1 MFKSYL
7 LIQIKRLFQV
17 LPMALLFNFL
27 TIAGI
32 CGIFA
37 LKIGTTNK
45 SQSRIGVGIVGSIEN
60 KYMKLGVEMLNNMD
74 ASRFSIK
81 FINMDET
88 AAKKSLKAGEIIGY
102 FKIDKD
108 FIEALEKGE
117 NRPVEYISSGAGMI
131 SALSKEVA
139 SVFSTLLVNSERAI
153 YATDNYLIDHPQVY
167 NRERANTEFN
177 IELLKNVMSR
187 GKIYDVKSIDTVSG
201 LSDTD
206 NYICGMS
213 VLFMMLTG
221 LGLGGLLCEKNESL
235 LRVLKSRGLS
245 YGDSLIADMFVI
257 SLYIILTVLIFTG
270 GMALTGAILPGN
282 YNSVNLFEY
291 CKDIVFLSVMF
302 ASMHLFIYEI
312 IYKRIV
318 AVLTELLLGISLG
331 YIGGCIYPISFFPDI
346 IRKLSIFLPS
356 GAGIQVLSDGMGYSA
371 DIFCFIIIL
380 VYSILFIG
388 GVYALRNKR

>member
-1 MFKSYL
+1 
-7 LIQIKRLFQV
+7 
-17 LPMALLFNFL
+17 MALLFNFL

-37 LKIGTTNK
+37 LKIGTTSK

-60 KYMKLGVEMLNNMD
+60 RYMKLGVEMLNNMD

-88 AAKKSLKAGEIIGY
+88 AAKKSLKSGEIIGY

-153 YATDNYLIDHPQVY
+153 YATDNYLIDHPQAY

-221 LGLGGLLCEKNESL
+221 LGLGGLLSEKNESL

-356 GAGIQVLSDGMGYSA
+356 GAGIQVLSDGMGYSV

>member
-1 MFKSYL
+1 
-7 LIQIKRLFQV
+7 
-17 LPMALLFNFL
+17 MALLFNFL

-187 GKIYDVKSIDTVSG
+187 GRIYDVKSIDTVSG
-201 LSDTD
+201 LSDAD

-221 LGLGGLLCEKNESL
+221 LGLGGLLSDKNESL

-282 YNSVNLFEY
+282 HNFVNLFEY

-312 IYKRIV
+312 IYKRVV
-318 AVLTELLLGISLG
+318 AVLAELLLSISLG

-356 GAGIQVLSDGMGYSA
+356 GAGIQVLSDGMGYSV

-380 VYSILFIG
+380 LYSILFIG

>member
-37 LKIGTTNK
+37 LKIGTTSK

-81 FINMDET
+81 FINMDEA

-153 YATDNYLIDHPQVY
+153 YATDNYMINHPQVY

-201 LSDTD
+201 LSDVD
-206 NYICGMS
+206 NYICGMN

-221 LGLGGLLCEKNESL
+221 LGLGGLLSDKNESL

-245 YGDSLIADMFVI
+245 YSDSLIADMFVI

-270 GMALTGAILPGN
+270 GIALTGEILPGN
-282 YNSVNLFEY
+282 HNFVNLFEY
-291 CKDIVFLSVMF
+291 CKDTVFLSVMF

-312 IYKRIV
+312 IYKRVV
-318 AVLTELLLGISLG
+318 AVLAELLLSISLG

-356 GAGIQVLSDGMGYSA
+356 GAGIQVLSDGMGYSV

-380 VYSILFIG
+380 LYSILFIG

>member
-37 LKIGTTNK
+37 LKIGTTSK

-201 LSDTD
+201 LSDAD

-312 IYKRIV
+312 IYKRVV
-318 AVLTELLLGISLG
+318 AVLAELLLSISLG

-356 GAGIQVLSDGMGYSA
+356 GAGIQVLSDGMGYSV

>member
-1 MFKSYL
+1 
-7 LIQIKRLFQV
+7 
-17 LPMALLFNFL
+17 MALLFNFL

-37 LKIGTTNK
+37 LKIGTTSK
-45 SQSRIGVGIVGSIEN
+45 SQSRIGVGIVGNIEN
-60 KYMKLGVEMLNNMD
+60 RYMKLGVEMLNNMD

-81 FINMDET
+81 FINMDEA
-88 AAKKSLKAGEIIGY
+88 AAKKSLKSGEIIGY

-139 SVFSTLLVNSERAI
+139 SVFSTLLLNSERAI

-221 LGLGGLLCEKNESL
+221 LGLGGLLSEKNESL

-270 GMALTGAILPGN
+270 GMALTDEILPGN
-282 YNSVNLFEY
+282 HNSVNLFEY

-312 IYKRIV
+312 IYKRVV
-318 AVLTELLLGISLG
+318 AVLAELLLGISLG
-331 YIGGCIYPISFFPDI
+331 YVGGCIYPISFFPDI

-356 GAGIQVLSDGMGYSA
+356 GAGIQVLSDGMGYSV

-380 VYSILFIG
+380 LYSILFIG

>member
-1 MFKSYL
+1 M
-7 LIQIKRLFQV
+7 
-17 LPMALLFNFL
+17 
-27 TIAGI
+27 
-32 CGIFA
+32 
-37 LKIGTTNK
+37 
-45 SQSRIGVGIVGSIEN
+45 VGNIEN

-74 ASRFSIK
+74 ASRFSVK
-81 FINMDET
+81 FESLDEEK
-88 AAKKSLKAGEIIGY
+88 AKKALREGRIAGY

-221 LGLGGLLCEKNESL
+221 LGLGGLLCKKNESL

-282 YNSVNLFEY
+282 HNFVNLFEY

-312 IYKRIV
+312 IYKRVV
-318 AVLTELLLGISLG
+318 AVLAELLLSISLG

-356 GAGIQVLSDGMGYSA
+356 GAGIQVISDGMGYSV

-380 VYSILFIG
+380 LYSILFIG

>member
-1 MFKSYL
+1 
-7 LIQIKRLFQV
+7 
-17 LPMALLFNFL
+17 MALLFNFL

-37 LKIGTTNK
+37 LKIGTTSK

-201 LSDTD
+201 LSDAD

-221 LGLGGLLCEKNESL
+221 LGLGGLLSDKNESL

-270 GMALTGAILPGN
+270 GMALTGEILPWN
-282 YNSVNLFEY
+282 HNFVNLFEY

-312 IYKRIV
+312 IYKRVV
-318 AVLTELLLGISLG
+318 AVLAELLLGISIG

-356 GAGIQVLSDGMGYSA
+356 GAGIQVLSDGMGYSV

-380 VYSILFIG
+380 LYSILFIG

>member
-1 MFKSYL
+1 
-7 LIQIKRLFQV
+7 
-17 LPMALLFNFL
+17 MALLFNFL

-32 CGIFA
+32 YGIFA
-37 LKIGTTNK
+37 LKIGTTSK

-201 LSDTD
+201 LSDAD

-221 LGLGGLLCEKNESL
+221 LGLGGLLCDKNESL

-282 YNSVNLFEY
+282 HNFVNLFEY

-312 IYKRIV
+312 IYKRVV
-318 AVLTELLLGISLG
+318 AVLAELLLSISLG

-356 GAGIQVLSDGMGYSA
+356 GAGIQVLSDGMGYSV

-380 VYSILFIG
+380 LYSILFIG

>member
-1 MFKSYL
+1 
-7 LIQIKRLFQV
+7 
-17 LPMALLFNFL
+17 MALLFNFL

-45 SQSRIGVGIVGSIEN
+45 SQSRIGVGIVGNIEN

-201 LSDTD
+201 LSDAD

-312 IYKRIV
+312 IYKRVV
-318 AVLTELLLGISLG
+318 AVLAELLLSISLG

-346 IRKLSIFLPS
+346 MRKLSIFLPS

>member
-1 MFKSYL
+1 
-7 LIQIKRLFQV
+7 
-17 LPMALLFNFL
+17 MALLFNFL

-37 LKIGTTNK
+37 LKIGTTSK

-187 GKIYDVKSIDTVSG
+187 GRIYDVKSIDTVSG
-201 LSDTD
+201 LSDAD

-282 YNSVNLFEY
+282 HNFVNLFEY

-312 IYKRIV
+312 IYKRVV
-318 AVLTELLLGISLG
+318 AVLAELLLSISLG

-356 GAGIQVLSDGMGYSA
+356 GAGIQVLSDGMGYSV

-380 VYSILFIG
+380 LYSILFIG

>member
-1 MFKSYL
+1 
-7 LIQIKRLFQV
+7 
-17 LPMALLFNFL
+17 MALLFNFL

-187 GKIYDVKSIDTVSG
+187 GRIYDVKSIDTVSG
-201 LSDTD
+201 LSDAD

-221 LGLGGLLCEKNESL
+221 LGLGGLLSDKNESL

-245 YGDSLIADMFVI
+245 YGDSLIVDMFVI

-282 YNSVNLFEY
+282 HNFVNLFEY

-312 IYKRIV
+312 IYKRVV
-318 AVLTELLLGISLG
+318 AVLAELLLGISLG

>member
-1 MFKSYL
+1 
-7 LIQIKRLFQV
+7 
-17 LPMALLFNFL
+17 MALLFNFL

-37 LKIGTTNK
+37 LKIETTNK

-81 FINMDET
+81 FINMDEI
-88 AAKKSLKAGEIIGY
+88 AARKYLKAGEIIGY

-221 LGLGGLLCEKNESL
+221 LGLGGLLCKKNESL

-282 YNSVNLFEY
+282 HNFVNLFEY

-312 IYKRIV
+312 IYKRVV
-318 AVLTELLLGISLG
+318 AVLAELLLSISLG

-356 GAGIQVLSDGMGYSA
+356 GAGIQVLSDGMGYSV

-380 VYSILFIG
+380 LYSILFIG

>member
-1 MFKSYL
+1 
-7 LIQIKRLFQV
+7 
-17 LPMALLFNFL
+17 MALLFNFL

-37 LKIGTTNK
+37 LKIETTNK

-60 KYMKLGVEMLNNMD
+60 RYMKLGVEMLNNMD

-81 FINMDET
+81 FINMDEA

-117 NRPVEYISSGAGMI
+117 NRPVEYISSGAGII

-187 GKIYDVKSIDTVSG
+187 GKIYDVKSIDTVRG

-270 GMALTGAILPGN
+270 GMALTGEILPWN
-282 YNSVNLFEY
+282 HNFVNLFEY

-312 IYKRIV
+312 IYKRVV
-318 AVLTELLLGISLG
+318 AVLAELLLSISLG

-356 GAGIQVLSDGMGYSA
+356 GAGIQVLSDGMGYSV

-380 VYSILFIG
+380 LYSILFIG

>member
-37 LKIGTTNK
+37 LKIGTTSK

-346 IRKLSIFLPS
+346 IMKLSIFLPS

>member
-1 MFKSYL
+1 
-7 LIQIKRLFQV
+7 
-17 LPMALLFNFL
+17 MALLFNFL

-37 LKIGTTNK
+37 LKIGTTSK

-312 IYKRIV
+312 IYKRVV
-318 AVLTELLLGISLG
+318 AVLAELLLGISLG

-356 GAGIQVLSDGMGYSA
+356 GAGIQMLSDGMGYSV

-380 VYSILFIG
+380 LYSILFIG

>member
-1 MFKSYL
+1 
-7 LIQIKRLFQV
+7 
-17 LPMALLFNFL
+17 MALLFNFL

-37 LKIGTTNK
+37 LKIETTNK
-45 SQSRIGVGIVGSIEN
+45 SQSRIGVGIVGNIEN
-60 KYMKLGVEMLNNMD
+60 RYMKLGVEMLNNMD

-81 FINMDET
+81 FINMDEA
-88 AAKKSLKAGEIIGY
+88 AAKKYLKAGEIIGY

-108 FIEALEKGE
+108 FIDALEKGE

-139 SVFSTLLVNSERAI
+139 SVFSTLLLNSERAI

-187 GKIYDVKSIDTVSG
+187 GRIYDVKSIDTVSG
-201 LSDTD
+201 LSDVD

-245 YGDSLIADMFVI
+245 YSDSLIADMFVI

-270 GMALTGAILPGN
+270 GMALTGEILPGN
-282 YNSVNLFEY
+282 HNFVNLFEY

-312 IYKRIV
+312 IYKRVV
-318 AVLTELLLGISLG
+318 AVLAELLLSISLG

-346 IRKLSIFLPS
+346 IGKLSIFLPS
-356 GAGIQVLSDGMGYSA
+356 GAGIQVLSDGMGYSV

-380 VYSILFIG
+380 LYSILFIG

>member
-1 MFKSYL
+1 
-7 LIQIKRLFQV
+7 
-17 LPMALLFNFL
+17 MALLFNFL

-37 LKIGTTNK
+37 LKIGTTSK
-45 SQSRIGVGIVGSIEN
+45 SQSRIGVGIVGNIEN
-60 KYMKLGVEMLNNMD
+60 RYMKLGVEMLNNMD

-187 GKIYDVKSIDTVSG
+187 GRIYDVKSIDTVSG
-201 LSDTD
+201 LSDAD

-221 LGLGGLLCEKNESL
+221 LGLGGLLSDKNESL

-245 YGDSLIADMFVI
+245 YGNSLIADMFVI

-282 YNSVNLFEY
+282 HNFVNLFEY

-312 IYKRIV
+312 IYKRVV
-318 AVLTELLLGISLG
+318 AVLAELLLSISLG
-331 YIGGCIYPISFFPDI
+331 YIGGCIYPINFFPDI

-356 GAGIQVLSDGMGYSA
+356 GAGIQVLSDGMGYSV